1 MKDMDKLKI
10 KVDKKIFVFLL
21 VLMIVGITMGSILVT
36 ILNSS
41 DKNLTIEYINDF
53 VNNVKDNKLD
63 YLFVLKNNLFSN
75 LSYIILIWLL
85 GISVIGLPIMII
97 MFFSKSFILGF
108 SIGAVLETFKAKG
121 IIFSLVYVFPGQVI
135 NLLFLLLLMMYAMS
149 FSFKLIYV
157 ILKKQSLDFKL
168 VMNRYFKIFLLVLIV
183 NLLMTLYDTFLMP
196 KLIKL
201 IIPFIMWYNEL
212 GEFYESCSWY
222 VRWSR

>member
-1 MKDMDKLKI
+1 MDKLKI
-10 KVDKKIFVFLL
+10 KVDRKLFVFLL
-21 VLMIVGITMGSILVT
+21 VLMIIGITMGSILVT
-36 ILNSS
+36 NLNSS

-53 VNNVKDNKLD
+53 ANNVKDNKLD
-63 YLFVLKNNLFSN
+63 YVFVLKNNLFSN

-85 GISVIGLPIMII
+85 GISVIGLPIIVI

-201 IIPFIMWYNEL
+201 IIPFIM
-212 GEFYESCSWY
+212 
-222 VRWSR
+222 